1 MSGLSDLLI
10 ALALAASVQDGVVQT
25 PSEVQAPEVAVP
37 VDDVL
42 VSGRKLRD
50 RVQSFV
56 DEVAAPTPRRGLA
69 RWRDPLCIA
78 TANLDRAVA
87 QPIIDHVARVGASYG
102 LKVREPGCNP
112 NVVIIFTD
120 EAPNLAK
127 ALVAAEP
134 EAFRVRWTRQLD
146 RGSVALSRFQEM
158 DVPVRWWHVSI
169 PVLGWNGQAAIA
181 LPGQGP
187 PTVPG
192 EGRVNRGRPV
202 SDQFNKVIIIVDVD
216 RVEGVMLPQLADY
229 LALVMLAQIDPES
242 DLQQYD
248 TVLNVFNNPG
258 AVAGLSEWDR
268 AYLAALYEAYPER
281 IDRGDQATGVTSR
294 LRREER
300 RLAARGSD

>member
-1 MSGLSDLLI
+1 MSGLSGLLI
-10 ALALAASVQDGVVQT
+10 ALALAASVQDGAVQT

-42 VSGRKLRD
+42 VSGGKLRD

-78 TANLDRAVA
+78 TANVDRAVA

-127 ALVAAEP
+127 ALVTAEP

-146 RGSVALSRFQEM
+146 RGSIALSRFQEM
-158 DVPVRWWHVSI
+158 EAPVRWWHVSI
-169 PVLGWNGQAAIA
+169 PVLGWSGKAAIS
-181 LPGQGP
+181 LPGLGAPLVQ
-187 PTVPG
+187 G

-202 SDQFNKVIIIVDVD
+202 SDQFNKVIIIVDVN

-229 LALVMLAQIDPES
+229 LALVTLAQIDPES
-242 DLQQYD
+242 DMQRYD

-268 AYLAALYEAYPER
+268 AYLAALYEAHPER
-281 IDRGDQATGVTSR
+281 IDRADQATGVTSR

-300 RLAARGSD
+300 RLAAAASD